1 MIERRWAGA
10 GIAVGLTLAVA
21 GCATITYDAELVD
34 RMVAMNRIAEAGDYE
49 RVGTFEETRRT
60 VFVVAQLITVI
71 DAELEDAIRAELD
84 RSDGDAIINLR
95 IHEENDVV
103 DVIIG
108 LIATGWVNTRSVT
121 LEGDV
126 IRWTGEDPDRSRVLA
141 AHCTEIAVPETAGT
155 GTGHVCIRP

>member
-1 MIERRWAGA
+1 MTGRRGTRA
-10 GIAVGLTLAVA
+10 AVVAALALA
-21 GCATITYDAELVD
+21 AAACSTITYDADLVD

-60 VFVVAQLITVI
+60 VFVIAELVTVI

-84 RSDGDAIINLR
+84 RSDGDAVINLR
-95 IHEENDVV
+95 IHEENDAV

-108 LIATGWVNTRSVT
+108 LIANGWVNTRSVT

-126 IRWTGEDPDRSRVLA
+126 IRWTGEDPDRSRTLA
-141 AHCTEIAVPETAGT
+141 SRCREIEVPAGI
-155 GTGHVCIRP
+155 GARVGHVCMSP